1 MSVPEKTTVFK
12 EVPGNETYR
21 IPSLLYLDD
30 AQTFLAFAESRLTR
44 NDTDARFLVMSRG
57 RRQHET
63 VEWSLPQEVTSAR
76 LPGHRSMNPCPV
88 YERTSRTLFL
98 FFICVKG
105 KTSEC
110 KQKFWRKNAARLC
123 VVRSKTHGETWSD
136 VTDLTA
142 TVIGSEE
149 KNWATFAV
157 GPGHGVQMECGRLII
172 PAYVYYIHRRCFGLP
187 VGLQTHALSFYSD
200 DGGEAWHRSDIPRKS
215 AVGMSECEMAEIGDH
230 DGRSYLYC
238 NARSTSGCRVEALS
252 KTRGQEFDSPHQA
265 KKLVETGKGCQGSVV
280 SFPVPQRFMES
291 AGPRR
296 GVTAG
301 RWLLFSHPTDS
312 RNRRNLGVY
321 LNRDPLHS
329 SGWKKPW
336 IISRGPSGYSDLTY
350 CQEGELFG
358 CLLECGAES
367 ECEEI
372 AFATFH
378 LKDVIEASGEEKT
391 GGSVSS
397 AP

>member
-1 MSVPEKTTVFK
+1 MSVPEKKTVFK

-44 NDTDARFLVMSRG
+44 KDTDARFLVMSRG

-105 KTSEC
+105 KTSEH

-123 VVRSKTHGETWSD
+123 FVRSKTHGETW
-136 VTDLTA
+136 T
-142 TVIGSEE
+142 
-149 KNWATFAV
+149 
-157 GPGHGVQMECGRLII
+157 
-172 PAYVYYIHRRCFGLP
+172 
-187 VGLQTHALSFYSD
+187 
-200 DGGEAWHRSDIPRKS
+200 
-215 AVGMSECEMAEIGDH
+215 VGMSECEMAEIGDH

-238 NARSTSGCRVEALS
+238 NARSTAGCRVEALS
-252 KTRGQEFDSPHQA
+252 KTRGQEFDSPHPA

-280 SFPVPQRFMES
+280 SFPAPQRFMES
-291 AGPRR
+291 AGPHC
-296 GVTAG
+296 GVTVG

-312 RNRRNLGVY
+312 SNRLNLGVY
-321 LNRDPLHS
+321 LNCDPLHS
-329 SGWKKPW
+329 SGWEKPW

-350 CQEGELFG
+350 YQEEELFG
-358 CLLECGAES
+358 CLLECGMES

-378 LKDVIEASGEEKT
+378 LKDVIDASGEKKKT
-391 GGSVSS
+391 TTSS
-397 AP
+397 L